1 VRPRAGALLG
11 ALVLVALGVAGC
23 SGYSGD
29 ASNQMKQW
37 ANNVGYA
44 ALDQQIEA
52 DLASLAAG
60 LKGRELK
67 PLHTACDAFVIDA
80 DSLYDELP
88 APDTLATNELAGGLT
103 TFASAGVACS
113 AAPAFGSPSFA
124 KYEELLK
131 KGESEY
137 KAARSRVASFG
148 VS

>member
-1 VRPRAGALLG
+1 
-11 ALVLVALGVAGC
+11 
-23 SGYSGD
+23 
-29 ASNQMKQW
+29 M
-37 ANNVGYA
+37 
-44 ALDQQIEA
+44 DQQIEA

-80 DSLYDELP
+80 DTLYDELP

-103 TFASAGVACS
+103 TFASAGLACS
-113 AAPAFGSPSFA
+113 AAPSFGSPSFA

-137 KAARSRVASFG
+137 KAARSRVAAVRRELNSRRSSLG
-148 VS
+148 PRTGSRRGRPDLGGPAD